1 MQTFINIILIGIIL
15 CFFGCSNKMGYEG
28 SKLDGKPHGQGVLY
42 ATGDMSVWIK
52 KGDKVFEGEFKD
64 GEMYKGTFYQT
75 NGRWFEGTFK
85 DGKPW
90 DAKEICPE
98 GGHLYD
104 FKVGDKFAVN

>member
-1 MQTFINIILIGIIL
+1 MKTLKNIILIGIIL
-15 CFFGCSNKMGYEG
+15 CFFGCTKTG
-28 SKLDGKPHGQGVLY
+28 DGPPNGQGVLY
-42 ATGDMSVWIK
+42 ATEDMSRWIK

-64 GEMYKGTFYQT
+64 GEMYKGKFYQT

-90 DAKEICPE
+90 DAKGICPQ

-104 FKVGDKFAVN
+104 FKDGYKYAVNK

>member
-1 MQTFINIILIGIIL
+1 MKTLINVILIGIIF
-15 CFFGCSNKMGYEG
+15 CFFGCSNKTGYEG
-28 SKLDGKPHGQGVLY
+28 SKLDGKPLGQGVLY
-42 ATGDMSVWIK
+42 T

-85 DGKPW
+85 DGKPY
-90 DAKEICPE
+90 DAKEICPV

-104 FKVGDKFAVN
+104 FKGGRKFAVN

>member
-1 MQTFINIILIGIIL
+1 MKSLINIILIGIIL
-15 CFFGCSNKMGYEG
+15 CFFGCSNKTGYEG

-42 ATGDMSVWIK
+42 ATEDMGRLK

-104 FKVGDKFAVN
+104 FKEGRKLAVN